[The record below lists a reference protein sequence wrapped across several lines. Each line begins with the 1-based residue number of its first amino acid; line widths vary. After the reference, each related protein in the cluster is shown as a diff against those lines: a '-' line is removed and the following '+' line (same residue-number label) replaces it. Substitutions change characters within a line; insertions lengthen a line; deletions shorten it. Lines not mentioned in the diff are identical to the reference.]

1 MMKTIRL
8 MGTLMAGGIAAYAL
22 WLRPRHLR
30 WGATE
35 ADLHKWWPGDDWM
48 PDPVTESTRAVTIDA
63 SVQEVWQWLA
73 QIGQDRGGF
82 YSYTPLENAIGANM
96 TNADRIHPEWQHR
109 EVGEKVWLGDPAKY
123 DGKAFLVVA
132 EWIPRQAIVL
142 VTGDDWRQIREG
154 GFATKTVWAFFLEP
168 LGDGKCRLIAR
179 SRGGVN
185 PDFSAGKIGNA
196 VFWEPEHFV
205 MERAMLL
212 GIKERAERRAHARL
226 AIDDAALA
234 AGRQL

>member
-1 MMKTIRL
+1 MRPIRVL
-8 MGTLMAGGIAAYAL
+8 GALLAGGVVAYTL

-30 WGATE
+30 WGTTDAELRT
-35 ADLHKWWPGDDWM
+35 WWPGDDWM
-48 PDPVTESTRAVTIDA
+48 PDPTTQSTRATTIEA
-63 SVQEVWQWLA
+63 PVHEVWQWLA

-82 YSYTPLENAIGANM
+82 YSYTPLENAIGANI

-132 EWIPRQAIVL
+132 EWIPRRAIVL
-142 VTGDDWRQIREG
+142 VAEDDWNRIRRGEN
-154 GFATKTVWAFFLEP
+154 ALKTIWSFFVEP
-168 LGDGKCRLIAR
+168 MGDGKCRLIAR

-196 VFWEPEHFV
+196 VFWEPAHFV

-212 GIKERAERRAHARL
+212 GIKERAERRVQARL

-234 AGRQL
+234 AGR